1 MGVLERGLTPGR
13 RQADAPT
20 NRTGVVSRGVSL
32 PAPWGWVVWLHAKI
46 MNSTR
51 YVEDT

>member
-13 RQADAPT
+13 QLACALGLGGLAAR
-20 NRTGVVSRGVSL
+20 
-32 PAPWGWVVWLHAKI
+32 KI
-46 MNSTR
+46 LTLTR